1 MFKPNFK
8 FLRDPDSSPVP
19 RRRVIEY
26 LPDPIFMQPV
36 DYSIQNAFD
45 TAISSYQGL
54 DELILERLSPSI
66 EDRTVLTPSHYQKLL
81 FKATESLFRLS
92 QQSGDSTYSYCAEML
107 KYEALQVE
115 FIHLKKRN

>member
-1 MFKPNFK
+1 MFKPSFK
-8 FLRDPDSSPVP
+8 FLRDPNPAP

-36 DYSIQNAFD
+36 DYSTQNAFD

-66 EDRTVLTPSHYQKLL
+66 EDRSVLTPTQYQKLL
-81 FKATESLFRLS
+81 LKATESLFRLS
-92 QQSGDSTYSYCAEML
+92 QQSGDSTYSYCGDML